1 MTATGT
7 TVEAIAAAA
16 RRRPPAP
23 HFRLYLFGSRA
34 RQTSG
39 PRSDYD
45 VGIEADGPLALD
57 LIARLRDELESL
69 PILQKIDLVDLRA
82 VTEDFRRHALSG
94 AKLIYEQ

>member
-1 MTATGT
+1 M
-7 TVEAIAAAA
+7 

-34 RQTSG
+34 AGNAG

-45 VGIEADGPLALD
+45 IGVDADGPLALD
-57 LIARLRDELESL
+57 AVARLRAELEEL
-69 PILQKIDLVDLRA
+69 PILQKIDLVDLRS
-82 VTEDFRRHALSG
+82 VTEDFRRHALKG